1 MPTLRTKCVL
11 RMLGRVVPRCGMI
24 AQAIAFNL
32 FLALFPTL
40 LIILGLATSSIGGR
54 TSLPDVISDFTSLLP
69 LGSRSMVSDFLIR
82 HSQQAW
88 TWIVVGWIGTLLTG
102 TQIMKLL
109 IEGIHI
115 IYGDQGRAAFWQRQL
130 RALFLL
136 LLTIVPL
143 FAAAILGVFGKPLRQ
158 WAAREFGQSGSIQ
171 IIWGVFFHGIA
182 IVLGTIAL
190 TSIYHLARPGVHGV
204 KKVLPGA
211 IFATLLW
218 WLADVLFGF
227 YVRRMPYS
235 VVYGGLAAVIGL
247 LIWMQLS
254 TLIIFLGAA
263 LNAELAE
270 CRSEG

>member
-1 MPTLRTKCVL
+1 MLTLRTTL
-11 RMLGRVVPRCGMI
+11 RMLGRVVPRCSMI

-40 LIILGLATSSIGGR
+40 LIIVGLATSSSVGR
-54 TSLPDVISDFTSLLP
+54 NSLPDVISDFTSLLP
-69 LGSRSMVSDFLIR
+69 LVSRSMVSDFLIK
-82 HSQQAW
+82 HAQQAW
-88 TWIVVGWIGTLLTG
+88 TWILVGWVGTLLTG
-102 TQIMKLL
+102 TQVMKLL
-109 IEGIHI
+109 IEGIHV
-115 IYGDQGRAAFWQRQL
+115 IYGDQGRASFWPRQL

-143 FAAAILGVFGKPLRQ
+143 FVAAILGVFGKPLRQ
-158 WAAREFGQSGSIQ
+158 WTTREFGQSGSIQ
-171 IIWGVFFHGIA
+171 IIWAVFFHGIA

-190 TSIYHLARPGVHGV
+190 TSIYHLARPPENGV
-204 KKVLPGA
+204 KRVLPGA

-235 VVYGGLAAVIGL
+235 VVYGGLAAAIGL

-263 LNAELAE
+263 WNAELAE
-270 CRSEG
+270 SHGKG

>member
-1 MPTLRTKCVL
+1 MLPPRTKWAL
-11 RMLGRVVPRCGMI
+11 RMLGRVVPRCSML

-40 LIILGLATSSIGGR
+40 LIIVGLATSSSAGSS
-54 TSLPDVISDFTSLLP
+54 SLPDVISDFTSLLP
-69 LGSRSMVSDFLIR
+69 LGSRSMVSDFLIK
-82 HSQQAW
+82 HAQQAW
-88 TWIVVGWIGTLLTG
+88 RWVLVGWIGTLLTG

-109 IEGIHI
+109 IEGIHV
-115 IYGDQGRAAFWQRQL
+115 IYGDQGRASFWQRQL

-136 LLTIVPL
+136 LLTIAPL
-143 FAAAILGVFGKPLRQ
+143 FVAAILGVFGKPLRE
-158 WAAREFGQSGSIQ
+158 WTTREFGQSSSIQ
-171 IIWGVFFHGIA
+171 IIWAIFFHGIA
-182 IVLGTIAL
+182 IVLGAIAL
-190 TSIYHLARPGVHGV
+190 TSIYHLARPSEDGV

-227 YVRRMPYS
+227 YVRRMPYD

-263 LNAELAE
+263 WNAEWAE
-270 CRSEG
+270 SRGKG